1 MEKPPFQ
8 FGLKTIFAA
17 TTAAAIL
24 AAIGHYLP
32 LMMILAFAVDAL
44 FVIVVPMLMF
54 MVMSMPFFCISLV
67 IRRSW
72 QVSSRRTPKD

>member
-8 FGLKTIFAA
+8 IGLTTVFAA

-32 LMMILAFAVDAL
+32 LMMILALAVDAL
-44 FVIVVPMLMF
+44 FALAVRVLVF
-54 MVMSMPFFCISLV
+54 MVGCLPFFCISLV

-72 QVSSRRTPKD
+72 QGGSRRTPKD